1 MFYKSKRCSQK
12 LILRNYWS
20 ELSESAWTHRPEV
33 QVDLISDLQDHW
45 FQSVSFCE
53 HRTKAET
60 NLETRVNF
68 GRLELILK
76 HPIPPFAIYILNQL
90 DKKLFF
96 WPEMLKENV
105 FHYFINENLGNKQ
118 IWTANNAKKKSNLF
132 SQRCRKSS
140 VCSGM
145 TSRIMSR
152 VHLGA

>member
-1 MFYKSKRCSQK
+1 MK
-12 LILRNYWS
+12 
-20 ELSESAWTHRPEV
+20 
-33 QVDLISDLQDHW
+33 
-45 FQSVSFCE
+45 
-53 HRTKAET
+53 

-118 IWTANNAKKKSNLF
+118 IWTANNAKKKVICLARDVGKALF
-132 SQRCRKSS
+132 A
-140 VCSGM
+140 VE
-145 TSRIMSR
+145 
-152 VHLGA
+152 